1 MKIFM
6 LRSKPHKIER
16 INEFLKFNFVAIGWT
31 SKNDLTGATKED
43 IRKALQ
49 ADNYEGQSLSTT
61 LGMVNA
67 FVCSMKKGDLVLV
80 REDDSVHIGKV
91 GDYKWRKDF
100 VEKHMAHTRPVEWL
114 NKVPF
119 KDLNASVQSLLKNI
133 KTIAQYREVFD
144 ESEIGQYISDK
155 VKGQPKSNLP
165 IEGKEDLLNN
175 AIEIL
180 KDLANNSKDEHV
192 RLEATKELL
201 SVLRN

>member
-16 INEFLKFNFVAIGWT
+16 INEFLQLNFVAIGWT
-31 SKNDLTGATKED
+31 SKSNFTGANKED

-49 ADNYEGQSLSTT
+49 SDNYEGQSLLTT

-67 FVCSMKKGDLVLV
+67 FVCTMKKGDLVLI
-80 REDDSVHIGKV
+80 REGDFVHIGKV
-91 GDYKWRKDF
+91 GDYEWREDY

-119 KDLNASVQSLLKNI
+119 KKLNASMQSLLKNI
-133 KTIAQYREVFD
+133 KTIAQYRQTLE
-144 ESEIGQYISDK
+144 ESEIEQYITNNGETDSK
-155 VKGQPKSNLP
+155 LNFT
-165 IEGKEDLLNN
+165 IENKDDLLGN

-201 SVLRN
+201 SVLKS